1 MDALDAL
8 TLSLSKLPGIGR
20 KSARRIAFSLLKTD
34 DRFNSLLASQI
45 IELKEKIRECSVCG
59 TYCEGEI
66 CPICDNPQR
75 DRTQICVVEQ
85 SSDSASIESTGEFHG
100 LYHVLH
106 GTISPLDGVGPQD
119 LTIDKLLRRCDGTVR
134 EVIIATNATVE
145 GDTTAL
151 YLVSLLKRVFPSAAI
166 WNTSTKSRF
175 PARCGDELNFNAPGR
190 FYSASC

>member
-1 MDALDAL
+1 M
-8 TLSLSKLPGIGR
+8 
-20 KSARRIAFSLLKTD
+20 
-34 DRFNSLLASQI
+34 ASQI

-59 TYCEGEI
+59 AYCEGEI

-75 DRTQICVVEQ
+75 DKTQICVVEQ

-151 YLVSLLKRVFPSAAI
+151 YLVSLLKEKNV
-166 WNTSTKSRF
+166 KVSRLASGL
-175 PARCGDELNFNAPGR
+175 PVGGDLEYIDKITLSRSLRGR
-190 FYSASC
+190 IEF

>member
-1 MDALDAL
+1 MDALESL

-20 KSARRIAFSLLKTD
+20 KSARRIAFYLLKTD
-34 DRFNSLLASQI
+34 NRYNDLLASQI
-45 IELKEKIRECSVCG
+45 ASLKDKIHECRICG

-75 DRTQICVVEQ
+75 DHSQICVVEQ
-85 SSDSASIESTGEFHG
+85 ASDSASIENTGEFHG

-119 LTIDKLLRRCDGTVR
+119 LSIESLLNRCDDSVK

-151 YLVSLLKRVFPSAAI
+151 YLVSLLKEKNIKV
-166 WNTSTKSRF
+166 SRLASGL
-175 PARCGDELNFNAPGR
+175 PVGGDLEYIDKITISRSFRGR
-190 FYSASC
+190 IEF

>member
-119 LTIDKLLRRCDGTVR
+119 LTIDKLLKRCDGTVK
-134 EVIIATNATVE
+134 EVIIATNATV
-145 GDTTAL
+145 
-151 YLVSLLKRVFPSAAI
+151 VSLLKEKNV
-166 WNTSTKSRF
+166 KVSRLASGL
-175 PARCGDELNFNAPGR
+175 PVGGDLEYIDKITLSRSLRGR
-190 FYSASC
+190 IEF

>member
-45 IELKEKIRECSVCG
+45 IELKEKIRECSLCG

-119 LTIDKLLRRCDGTVR
+119 LTIDKLLKRCDGTVK

-151 YLVSLLKRVFPSAAI
+151 YLVSLLKEKNV
-166 WNTSTKSRF
+166 KVSRLASGL
-175 PARCGDELNFNAPGR
+175 PVGGDLEYIDKITLSRSLRGR
-190 FYSASC
+190 IEF

>member
-1 MDALDAL
+1 MDALEAL

-20 KSARRIAFSLLKTD
+20 KSARRIAFYLLKTD
-34 DRFNSLLASQI
+34 DCYNKQLASQI
-45 IELKEKIRECSVCG
+45 ASLKDKIQECRICG

-75 DRTQICVVEQ
+75 DRSQICVVEHA
-85 SSDSASIESTGEFHG
+85 SDSASIENTGEFHG

-106 GTISPLDGVGPQD
+106 GTISPLDGIGPQD
-119 LTIDKLLRRCDGTVR
+119 LSINSLLNRCDGSVK

-151 YLVSLLKRVFPSAAI
+151 YLISLLKEKNIKV
-166 WNTSTKSRF
+166 SRLASGL
-175 PARCGDELNFNAPGR
+175 PVGGDLEYIDKITISRSFRGR
-190 FYSASC
+190 IEF